1 MRKSVKTI
9 KTIEDELNRAD
20 NEELRL
26 KVDLIKSFLRKVV
39 PTMTSADSVDDTY
52 NEFEQE
58 ERVKEIEVFAK
69 EFNVSKEM
77 LQSFIE
83 EYEYS
88 GIIKNQE
95 ISDNIKLPLLKKKK
109 LLQRIISFI
118 SEHTKRFS

>member
-1 MRKSVKTI
+1 
-9 KTIEDELNRAD
+9 
-20 NEELRL
+20 
-26 KVDLIKSFLRKVV
+26 
-39 PTMTSADSVDDTY
+39 MTSADSVDDTY